1 MEVLRV
7 YDGIAEARAKFP
19 PGTRVIAAR
28 KYWGHPAGVVV
39 DGGYTV
45 DEQGPALDAKSDG
58 HVSSWSLSWLEPVP
72 PAAEKGAG
80 G

>member
-7 YDGIAEARAKFP
+7 YDGIAAARAKFP
-19 PGTRVIAAR
+19 AGTRVLAAR
-28 KYWGHPAGVVV
+28 RHWGHPVGVVV

-45 DEQGPALDAKSDG
+45 DGQRPRQDAEFDG